1 MDDVAQASGVSK
13 RTIYENFRDKDDL
26 LKHCLENMDDIHTRE
41 NDRIFSEAENTIDL
55 VFRFMK
61 HGIKV
66 IGAVNPLFF
75 SDLKKY
81 HYKAWKETYTASYE
95 KHLSKTFLIIKKG
108 INEGLFRKNIDVE
121 VVAILINTQLQIL
134 SDEKIFPSDRFSK
147 TTVFENIMINFVRGI
162 ATRKGLDLIE
172 NYAGE

>member
-1 MDDVAQASGVSK
+1 
-13 RTIYENFRDKDDL
+13 
-26 LKHCLENMDDIHTRE
+26 MDDIHTGE
-41 NDRIFSEAENTIDL
+41 NDKIFSEAENTVDL
-55 VFRFMK
+55 VFMFLK
-61 HGIKV
+61 HGIKA
-66 IGAVNPLFF
+66 INTVNPLFF

-81 HYKAWKETYTASYE
+81 HYKIWKETYTSNYE
-95 KHLSKTFLIIKKG
+95 KHLSRTFLIIKKG

-121 VVAILINTQLQIL
+121 VVAILLNTQLQIL

-172 NYAGE
+172 NFTGE